1 MNSIA
6 AMLAAT
12 VLGAAVP
19 AGSRGRR
26 RVPAAAPSREVRNPL
41 RVPLSIDTTFPP
53 PRDHRRPDLSIE
65 KAHPGPVTLVAYT
78 GDGRLLAS
86 AGADRAVRLW
96 HARPGDLTAG
106 KLAQTLDGHDAPA
119 VAMAAQGQP
128 ALLVVLA
135 GDGNVHRWESA
146 TGKLV
151 DQRSLGGK
159 LLAAAIRP
167 GPAPQ
172 AAVVSTDGLA
182 LVDHQSGQT
191 LRKLAPE
198 KPALLAFAADGKTLA
213 AAVGKRV
220 QWWDAEAGTLV
231 RAVEAPAPVR
241 ALLVVG
247 SSVAAGHADGSVS
260 LWPVTGEAA
269 AQRIQTAVRPIAALG
284 AGSKGDLLG
293 VAGRGAVEI
302 WDVATLQKLC
312 TLASAGTTA
321 AIAFNPN
328 GQKLVTAG
336 SDRAVRYWTVPLP
349 PIAADD
355 LQRIQAALPDHAS
368 VAPKRPR
375 RLLVFWRAE
384 AILHKAGVPAGNKA
398 IELLGERTGAFQADF
413 SRDYEVFDPR
423 ILRRYDAIVLNSTA
437 HLAIPEERQRQALL
451 EYVRAGGGV
460 VGIHAAIDMFKRWP
474 EGAEVVG
481 ATFGGHPWGPER
493 QLGGDAGR
501 AGPPAVAGL
510 CRQGLSPAGRVLRAG
525 PAVPPRR
532 PAGADEAGHPRRR
545 HGQCDPPAPHGQGL
559 RRVLGEA
566 PGPRARVLRHVR
578 PPGRTVHEPGRAALL
593 SRRHPVRAGRPGGGG
608 LTPALSPAPG

>member
-1 MNSIA
+1 VNSIA

-19 AGSRGRR
+19 AGIH
-26 RVPAAAPSREVRNPL
+26 P
-41 RVPLSIDTTFPP
+41 TFPP
-53 PRDHRRPDLSIE
+53 PRDHRRPDLAIE

-78 GDGRLLAS
+78 GDGRMLAS
-86 AGADRAVRLW
+86 AGRDRAVRLW

-128 ALLVVLA
+128 ALMVVLGA
-135 GDGNVHRWESA
+135 DGTVHRWEPA

-159 LLAAAIRP
+159 LLGAAIRP
-167 GPAPQ
+167 GATWQ
-172 AAVVSTDGLA
+172 AAVVTASGLT
-182 LVDHQSGQT
+182 LVDHQSGKT
-191 LRKLAPE
+191 LRSFAAD
-198 KPALLAFAADGKTLA
+198 KPGLLAFAADGKLLA
-213 AAVGKRV
+213 AAEGKRV

-231 RAVEAPAPVR
+231 RAVDAPAPVR

-260 LWPVTGEAA
+260 LWPLAA
-269 AQRIQTAVRPIAALG
+269 EGAIQRIQTAVRPIAALG

-349 PIAADD
+349 PIAAED

-375 RLLVFWRAE
+375 KLLVFWRAE

-437 HLAIPEERQRQALL
+437 HLAIPEDKQRQALL

-481 ATFGGHPWGPER
+481 ATFGGHPWGPS
-493 QLGGDAGR
+493 GSW
-501 AGPPAVAGL
+501 AVKL
-510 CRQGLSPAGRVLRAG
+510 EEP
-525 PAVPPRR
+525 
-532 PAGADEAGHPRRR
+532 GHPLLQAFSGKDFRLQDEFYELDQPYRR
-545 HGQCDPPAPHGQGL
+545 DD
-559 RRVLGEA
+559 RRVLMKLDTSDAATANVTPLHRTDKDFAVSWVKRQGR
-566 PGPRARVLRHVR
+566 GRVFYGMFGHRAEPFMNPAVLRFYLDGIQYAVGDLEVEDS
-578 PPGRTVHEPGRAALL
+578 P
-593 SRRHPVRAGRPGGGG
+593 RR
-608 LTPALSPAPG
+608 